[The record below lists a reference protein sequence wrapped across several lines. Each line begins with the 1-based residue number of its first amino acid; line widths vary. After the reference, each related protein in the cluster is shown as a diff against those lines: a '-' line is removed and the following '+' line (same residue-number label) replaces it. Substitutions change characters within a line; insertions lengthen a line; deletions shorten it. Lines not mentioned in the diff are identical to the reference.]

1 MACHLHQN
9 IENDCLLI
17 SFVAKFNLAGFWEVR
32 SRSGGQE
39 QNEKL
44 NLSMLPQILTKMSKR
59 WLGRMEL
66 HQDEDGAASERDG

>member
-9 IENDCLLI
+9 IENDCVLI
-17 SFVAKFNLAGFWEVR
+17 IFGEINLAGFWEVR
-32 SRSGGQE
+32 SRRGGQE
-39 QNEKL
+39 SNETL
-44 NLSMLPQILTKMSKR
+44 NLSILPQILTKMSKR